1 MIMSSKAIT
10 ALNKLPLA
18 ERVAAMKSII
28 ADLPEIERFSEASI
42 REATRTIIRTYSY
55 QGKRRT
61 NPRVVFVRE
70 L

>member
-1 MIMSSKAIT
+1 MIMSAAAIT
-10 ALNKLPLA
+10 ALNKLPPA
-18 ERVAAMKSII
+18 ERVEAMKSI
-28 ADLPEIERFSEASI
+28 ADLPVIERFSEASI